1 VDARRLQLATA
12 ALLPVAGLVVLL
24 AGGDVPTGCLLLAV
38 GALEL
43 VLWPALRRW
52 SPSKNPDDYR

>member
-1 VDARRLQLATA
+1 VNARWFQFATA
-12 ALLPVAGLVVLL
+12 ALLLIAGLVVML
-24 AGGDVPTGCLLLAV
+24 AGGDVPTVCLLLAAA
-38 GALEL
+38 ALDL